1 MAYVLLSRYSKK
13 GTGGK
18 VFFMYKTLSPG
29 AIGIRGLSLADS
41 IALAARTGFGGLDFN
56 IAEAAQL
63 ADEIGTQGVKA
74 LFEEAGIRFG
84 AWGLPV
90 RWQSDDWEADLA
102 QLPSY
107 AALAAAL
114 GADRTSTWC
123 PPSSDQ
129 RAFDQ
134 NFNWHVARFQPI
146 AAALAE
152 HGIRFGIEFIGP
164 QTLRPPHKHAFIYDM
179 GGMLELAAALGTG
192 NVGLLLDAWH
202 LYTSGGAVS
211 DLDKISNADI
221 VNVHVNDAPLD
232 LRMHEYIDNDRRLP
246 LETGVLPLRDF
257 MRKLAELGYDGPVT
271 PEPFSARLNAMDD
284 ALQAAQITAE
294 SMNQLW
300 ELAGLA

>member
-1 MAYVLLSRYSKK
+1 
-13 GTGGK
+13 
-18 VFFMYKTLSPG
+18 MYKTLSPG

-41 IALAARTGFGGLDFN
+41 IALAARTGFGGLDFS
-56 IAEAAQL
+56 IVQAAQL
-63 ADEIGTQGVKA
+63 ADEIGVEGVVA
-74 LFEEAGIRFG
+74 LFDEAGIRYG

-90 RWQSDDWEADLA
+90 RWQSDDWEDDLA
-102 QLPSY
+102 QLPRY
-107 AALAAAL
+107 AALAAKL

-123 PPSSDQ
+123 PPASDE
-129 RAFDQ
+129 RDFDA
-134 NFNWHVARFQPI
+134 NFAWHVARFQPI
-146 AAALAE
+146 AAVLAE

-179 GGMLELAAALGTG
+179 AGMLELAVALGTG

-202 LYTSGGAVS
+202 LYTSGGAVD
-211 DLDKISNADI
+211 DLDNISNADI

-232 LRMHEYIDNDRRLP
+232 LQMHEYIDNDRRLP

-257 MRKLAELGYDGPVT
+257 MQKLAQLAYDGPVT

>member
-1 MAYVLLSRYSKK
+1 
-13 GTGGK
+13 
-18 VFFMYKTLSPG
+18 MYKTLSPG
-29 AIGIRGLSLADS
+29 AIGIRGLSLTDS
-41 IALAARTGFGGLDFN
+41 IALAARTGFGGLDFS
-56 IAEAAQL
+56 ISQAAQL
-63 ADEIGTQGVKA
+63 AEEIGAQGVKA
-74 LFEEAGIRFG
+74 LFDEAGIRFG

-102 QLPSY
+102 QLPGY
-107 AALAAAL
+107 AALAAEL

-129 RAFDQ
+129 RAFDE
-134 NFNWHVARFQPI
+134 NFDWHVARFQPI

-179 GGMLELAAALGTG
+179 AGMLELAAALGTS

-300 ELAGLA
+300 ELAGLV